1 MNTRALAA
9 DVLVQVIQH
18 GKSLTSALEPALS
31 GIGGSS
37 DRAFVQALCY
47 GVTRW
52 YWRLDRVLSQLTSK
66 PIKDERVRIL
76 ALLGLYQLQFMRVKP
91 HAAVGETVAAAG
103 NRSWAKPLINGIL
116 RTYQR
121 QSESLDTLVRQH
133 ESSFSAHP
141 PWLYKQLK
149 KDWPADAQSI
159 LDHNNEAPPLTLRVN
174 LHKLSREAC
183 LNRLAGLGI
192 EASASLTCESAI
204 TLDQPIAVESIPGFA
219 DGEVSVQDTAA
230 QLAAGLLNLKNGL
243 RVLDLCAAPGGK
255 SAHILETCPELVE
268 LVAVDISEDRL
279 VRVGENLDR
288 IGLHATL
295 IAGDAIQPAPW
306 WDQRPFDRILVDAP
320 CSATGVIRRH
330 PDIKILRKSS
340 DIEDLC
346 RIQGQ
351 ILASAWSML
360 AEGGQ
365 MLYAT
370 CSVLRAE
377 NEETIA
383 RFLNEHRDAR
393 ELPINAPWGKAVSHG
408 RQILSGTDNMDGFYY
423 ARLEKSGTQA

>member
-1 MNTRALAA
+1 M
-9 DVLVQVIQH
+9 
-18 GKSLTSALEPALS
+18 
-31 GIGGSS
+31 
-37 DRAFVQALCY
+37 
-47 GVTRW
+47 
-52 YWRLDRVLSQLTSK
+52 
-66 PIKDERVRIL
+66 
-76 ALLGLYQLQFMRVKP
+76 
-91 HAAVGETVAAAG
+91 
-103 NRSWAKPLINGIL
+103 
-116 RTYQR
+116 
-121 QSESLDTLVRQH
+121 
-133 ESSFSAHP
+133 
-141 PWLYKQLK
+141 
-149 KDWPADAQSI
+149 
-159 LDHNNEAPPLTLRVN
+159 
-174 LHKLSREAC
+174 
-183 LNRLAGLGI
+183 
-192 EASASLTCESAI
+192 
-204 TLDQPIAVESIPGFA
+204 
-219 DGEVSVQDTAA
+219 
-230 QLAAGLLNLKNGL
+230 
-243 RVLDLCAAPGGK
+243 
-255 SAHILETCPELVE
+255 
-268 LVAVDISEDRL
+268 
-279 VRVGENLDR
+279 
-288 IGLHATL
+288 
-295 IAGDAIQPAPW
+295 IAGDAIQPALW

-340 DIEDLC
+340 DIEELC